1 MAGKV
6 TVLDHPLLKHK
17 LGYLRDKNTASSE
30 FRELVKE
37 ISRILAHEVMRDWTE
52 MREVVVET
60 PIAQTKVERISN
72 APVVVSIL
80 RAGNGML
87 DAAEG
92 GIAGIT
98 LSLKAVTSLTRQT
111 EIITTM
117 SNEEGKYEFIGLSR
131 SVYRLEAQNTVQW
144 LCDSQNPQRVVVA
157 SFITRKAIN
166 VTFQKPVV
174 TP

>member
-1 MAGKV
+1 MSARHPQGLLFLFLTIFAFFTLLV
-6 TVLDHPLLKHK
+6 TVPHGFAQETMEPQV
-17 LGYLRDKNTASSE
+17 SS
-30 FRELVKE
+30 F
-37 ISRILAHEVMRDWTE
+37 DG
-52 MREVVVET
+52 
-60 PIAQTKVERISN
+60 
-72 APVVVSIL
+72 VVSGTCFHD
-80 RAGNGML
+80 ANGNGML

-174 TP
+174 QDSFVLSEFQFNSMDTLP